1 MMGCIITGNA
11 FSGTQLNDLI
21 IRLINTSVIYKIL
34 DLGYRRPQT
43 KYLLNFF
50 SLKTM
55 EWYMSMKK
63 VFTRV

>member
-11 FSGTQLNDLI
+11 YSGTQLNDLI
-21 IRLINTSVIYKIL
+21 IRLINTSVIYNIL
-34 DLGYRRPQT
+34 DLVYRRPQT

-63 VFTRV
+63 VFTRL

>member
-1 MMGCIITGNA
+1 MGCIITGNA
-11 FSGTQLNDLI
+11 YSGTQLNDLI

-63 VFTRV
+63 VFTRL

>member
-1 MMGCIITGNA
+1 MGCIITGNA
-11 FSGTQLNDLI
+11 YSGIQLNDLI
-21 IRLINTSVIYKIL
+21 IRLINTSVIYNIL
-34 DLGYRRPQT
+34 DFGYRRPQT

-63 VFTRV
+63 VFTRL

>member
-1 MMGCIITGNA
+1 MGCIITGNA
-11 FSGTQLNDLI
+11 YSGTQLNDLI
-21 IRLINTSVIYKIL
+21 IRLINTSVIYNIL
-34 DLGYRRPQT
+34 DFGDRRPQT

-63 VFTRV
+63 VFTRL

>member
-11 FSGTQLNDLI
+11 YSGIQLNDLI
-21 IRLINTSVIYKIL
+21 IRLINTSVLYNIL

-55 EWYMSMKK
+55 EWYISMKK
-63 VFTRV
+63 VFTRL